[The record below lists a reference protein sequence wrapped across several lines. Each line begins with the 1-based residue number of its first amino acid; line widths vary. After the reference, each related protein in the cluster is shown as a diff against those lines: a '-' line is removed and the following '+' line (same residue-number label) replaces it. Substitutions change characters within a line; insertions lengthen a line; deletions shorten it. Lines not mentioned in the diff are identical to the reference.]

1 MKTHVPSVVKDPMN
15 KELSASDRQELIARA
30 IWIAQAAYAPYSKFR
45 VGSAVL
51 GQAGIY
57 AGANVENA
65 SWGLSLCAERSALS
79 AALAA
84 GDREIRAIAV
94 ACIDAEPSG
103 PVAGR
108 MPCGACRQW
117 IAELAPQATI
127 LIAYHDREYSIDDL
141 LPSAFRLG

>member
-1 MKTHVPSVVKDPMN
+1 MKQ
-15 KELSASDRQELIARA
+15 ELSTSERQGLIQRA
-30 IWIAQAAYAPYSKFR
+30 ISIAESAYAPYSKFR

-51 GQAGIY
+51 GQAGMY

-65 SWGLSLCAERSALS
+65 SWGLSLCAERSALA

-94 ACIDAEPSG
+94 ACIDADPSG
-103 PVAGR
+103 PVAGL

-117 IAELAPQATI
+117 IAELAPQATV
-127 LIAYHDREYSIDDL
+127 LIANREEEYSIDDL
-141 LPSAFRLG
+141 LPSAFRFG

>member
-1 MKTHVPSVVKDPMN
+1 MN
-15 KELSASDRQELIARA
+15 KELSASERQDLVQRA
-30 IWIAQAAYAPYSKFR
+30 ISIAEAAYAPYSKFR

-94 ACIDAEPSG
+94 ACIDADPKG
-103 PVAGR
+103 PIAGTI
-108 MPCGACRQW
+108 PCGACRQW
-117 IAELAPQATI
+117 IAELAPGATI
-127 LIAYHDREYSIDDL
+127 LIANREEEYSIDDL
-141 LPSAFRLG
+141 LPSAFRFS

>member
-1 MKTHVPSVVKDPMN
+1 MK
-15 KELSASDRQELIARA
+15 KELSANERQELIRRA
-30 IWIAQAAYAPYSKFR
+30 VSIAEAAYAPYSKFR

-57 AGANVENA
+57 AGTNVENA

-79 AALAA
+79 AAIAA

-94 ACIDAEPSG
+94 ACIDADLSG
-103 PVAGR
+103 PTAGL

-117 IAELAPQATI
+117 IAELAPEATV
-127 LIAYHDREYSIDDL
+127 LIANRAEEYSIDDL
-141 LPSAFRLG
+141 LPSAFRFA

>member
-1 MKTHVPSVVKDPMN
+1 MN
-15 KELSASDRQELIARA
+15 KELSASERQDLVQRA
-30 IWIAQAAYAPYSKFR
+30 ISIAEAAYAPYSKFR

-94 ACIDAEPSG
+94 ACIDADPNG
-103 PVAGR
+103 PIAGTI
-108 MPCGACRQW
+108 PCGACR
-117 IAELAPQATI
+117 
-127 LIAYHDREYSIDDL
+127 
-141 LPSAFRLG
+141 

>member
-1 MKTHVPSVVKDPMN
+1 MK
-15 KELSASDRQELIARA
+15 KELSASERLELIQRA
-30 IWIAQAAYAPYSKFR
+30 ILIAEAAYAPYSKFR

-79 AALAA
+79 AALTA
-84 GDREIRAIAV
+84 GDRAIRAIAV
-94 ACIDAEPSG
+94 ACIDADPNGPISG
-103 PVAGR
+103 L

-117 IAELAPQATI
+117 MAELAPEATV
-127 LIAYHDREYSIDDL
+127 LIANREEEYSIDDL
-141 LPSAFRLG
+141 LPSAFRFS